1 MNLVIGDHI
10 KFTLPKFTGGSFSF
24 SGGRR
29 RARGGTHVGDESFS
43 GRIEREWYDSNNRH
57 WFSIRLD
64 SGKVRR
70 VQGRNLYPAVTSH
83 EPGNQ
88 HAEAASEKHARKEI
102 GY

>member
-10 KFTLPKFTGGSFSF
+10 KFTLPKFTGGSFYF

-29 RARGGTHVGDESFS
+29 RSRGGTYIGDESFT
-43 GRIEREWYDSNNRH
+43 GTVERDWYDSNTRH

-64 SGKVRR
+64 TGKAKR

-83 EPGNQ
+83 EPGDR
-88 HAEAASEKHARKEI
+88 HAEAASEKHARKEV

>member
-1 MNLVIGDHI
+1 MNLVIGDRI

-29 RARGGTHVGDESFS
+29 RSRGGTYTGDESFS
-43 GRIEREWYDSNNRH
+43 GRIERDWYDSNTRH

-64 SGKVRR
+64 SGKVKR

-83 EPGNQ
+83 EPGDR
-88 HAEAASEKHARKEI
+88 HAEAATEKHARKEI